1 MEQKRISDEDFNKL
15 TELKT
20 KFFEVTVQLGQYQI
34 DKMYYE
40 DQIKQ
45 LNHLIATSEST
56 YRGLIIEESKLSEDL
71 RNKYGTVDID
81 IETGNISE
89 KSIV

>member
-45 LNHLIATSEST
+45 LNYLIATSEST

-71 RNKYGTVDID
+71 HNKYGTVDID

>member
-1 MEQKRISDEDFNKL
+1 LTLGRKKNKRKRKRKNSLSSDEEILDSL
-15 TELKT
+15 
-20 KFFEVTVQLGQYQI
+20 
-34 DKMYYE
+34 
-40 DQIKQ
+40 KQ

-71 RNKYGTVDID
+71 CNKYGTVDID